1 MSIFSKIKHFF
12 SGSGTTGFDDD
23 AGIVP
28 AGIAPYKIEAPVIA
42 AVVPEVI
49 KPVPAAITAKKK
61 PAARQPKAKAK
72 PATPAKSSR
81 KTKPK
86 SE

>member
-28 AGIAPYKIEAPVIA
+28 ASLAPYKIEAPVVA

-61 PAARQPKAKAK
+61 PAARQPK
-72 PATPAKSSR
+72 PAKSLR
-81 KTKPK
+81 KTKSK
-86 SE
+86 LE